1 MGSHI
6 LYLLLNFLYV
16 GFASNYLSD
25 YVISCTNI
33 NIRKTDIVSTVITDM
48 YRCLDNTLLINLKEH
63 EITDAI
69 GPQLH
74 NYINALHTYERQA
87 IYVDETN
94 KVTRLELVAIQQ
106 DAVTTLA
113 RVAFVTKNV
122 RLPATYRLSN
132 ERLIEETNTFIH
144 FLKHT
149 TELMESIPPLL
160 IQNINIMS
168 NLTLPFATLDEYEKQ
183 KSDTFQQFVSALEA
197 FQQYLHKKI
206 QH

>member
-1 MGSHI
+1 
-6 LYLLLNFLYV
+6 V

-33 NIRKTDIVSTVITDM
+33 NIRKTDIATVVITDM
-48 YRCLDNTLLINLKEH
+48 YKCLDNTLLINLKEQ
-63 EITDAI
+63 EIKDAI
-69 GPQLH
+69 GLQLQ
-74 NYINALHTYERQA
+74 NYINALHSYEQQA

-94 KVTRLELVAIQQ
+94 KITRLELVSIQQ

-113 RVAFVTKNV
+113 RVAYVTKNV

-149 TELMESIPPLL
+149 TDIMESIPPLL
-160 IQNINIMS
+160 IQNINTMS

-183 KSDTFQQFVSALEA
+183 KSNTFQQFDSALEA
-197 FQQYLHKKI
+197 FQQYLHDKI
-206 QH
+206 